1 MAMRMRIE
9 GWEEFMKDLE
19 ATPRLSKQLA
29 KVAMIKSTNYIKN
42 RVQDKIVK
50 EKITFQGGL
59 QQSIRTTATSKK
71 GSVYVGKKYG
81 LFVELGTKPHWPPR
95 APIEKWARIKL
106 GQPGLGFVI
115 ARKISQVGT
124 KAHPYFWPTVW
135 KSQRY
140 VNTVFEQIPEA
151 LVRFLAGHPGV
162 KIKGV
167 RNR

>member
-19 ATPRLSKQLA
+19 ATPKLSKQLA
-29 KVAMIKSTNYIKN
+29 KVAMIESTNYIKN
-42 RVQDKIVK
+42 RVQDKITS

-59 QQSIRTTATSKK
+59 QQSVHATATSVK

-81 LFVELGTKPHWPPR
+81 IFVELGTKPHWPPR
-95 APIEKWARIKL
+95 EPIEKWARLKL

-115 ARKISQVGT
+115 SRKIAQVGT

-140 VNTVFEQIPEA
+140 VNHVFEQIPEA
-151 LVRFLAGHPGV
+151 LVKFLAGRPGL
-162 KIKGV
+162 KIQSVSNK
-167 RNR
+167 